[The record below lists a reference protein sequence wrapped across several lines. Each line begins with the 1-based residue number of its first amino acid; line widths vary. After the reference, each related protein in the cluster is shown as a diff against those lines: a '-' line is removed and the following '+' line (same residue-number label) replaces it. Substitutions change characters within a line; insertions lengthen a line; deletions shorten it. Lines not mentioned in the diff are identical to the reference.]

1 MFFAFFLELYSS
13 SSYNKGRVVFA
24 IIRYVLNTYVVI
36 TTRWRPNYLALW
48 INWLQITWLRTY
60 EWKQKLYLE
69 RYFLW
74 QNKNSTIVQ
83 YYPYIVCIFLY
94 ERTLWFLFLC
104 FTDNRSHYEFRWTPT
119 ERRLLATWIDD
130 FAPLGLKYTRWIE
143 WSGCYGIVRK
153 SKYTIIMHKNFVK
166 IVFISAIFS
175 KISWNLFTIYELKRS
190 RCLWSFVRKSSWK
203 KITSK
208 YS

>member
-1 MFFAFFLELYSS
+1 MVFVFGLHTLWLLDFSKIYGLKRLKPKNNGCTN
-13 SSYNKGRVVFA
+13 SYECCDLTEKV
-24 IIRYVLNTYVVI
+24 
-36 TTRWRPNYLALW
+36 YL
-48 INWLQITWLRTY
+48 Q
-60 EWKQKLYLE
+60 
-69 RYFLW
+69 
-74 QNKNSTIVQ
+74 
-83 YYPYIVCIFLY
+83 YIVCIFLY
-94 ERTLWFLFLC
+94 ERTLWFLFLF

-203 KITSK
+203 KISSK
-208 YS
+208 YT